1 MRGNLDPRPI
11 NLGEYYVANKS
22 TVRATA
28 AHFGVSKST
37 VWKDLTERLPN
48 LSYSLYKEV
57 AAQMETNLNERHIRG
72 GKATRIKFK
81 GGESHE

>member
-1 MRGNLDPRPI
+1 MRGNLDTRPI

-37 VWKDLTERLPN
+37 VWKDLTVRLPYLN
-48 LSYSLYKEV
+48 HALSKEV
-57 AAQMETNLNERHIRG
+57 AAQMEINLNERHIRG
-72 GKATRIKFK
+72 GRATQAKFK

>member
-1 MRGNLDPRPI
+1 MKGNLDTRPI
-11 NLGEYYVANKS
+11 NIGRYYVHNKS

-28 AHFGVSKST
+28 THFGVSKST

-48 LSYSLYKEV
+48 LDYTLSKEV
-57 AAQMETNLNERHIRG
+57 AARLKINLNERHIRG
-72 GKATRIKFK
+72 GRATHIKFK